1 MRHSSIMTPEIRE
14 LLKLQNKEELHEAM
28 QEMHPADIADALFD
42 LEIKEQ
48 VALISRIDKK
58 KTIKVFNELDEYEQF
73 ELLDKLEKGL
83 SAYLLNEMSSDDRA
97 DLLSSLPDNVAKN
110 FLNLMSE
117 PERKDVEKLLKY
129 PAHSAGSIMT
139 TQYISLT
146 PELMI
151 SEASELIRQ
160 AAPKKETIY
169 YTYVTDLE
177 GRLIGFVSLKDIF
190 MTREDVPIRKIMH
203 KRIIKAGAFQD
214 QEQVAKTVRKY
225 NLLALPVVDK
235 DKKLVGIVTV
245 DDIIDVLHEENTEDF
260 YKMAAMLAP
269 EDPYFETGFFTLV
282 RRRIVWLVILLA
294 AVQFSGQILKHYG
307 FALEAV
313 VALSFFIPM
322 LLNTAGNAGTQSSTT
337 VIRGLATGEIGI
349 NQVLKVMR
357 REISLGLVLG
367 TMLGILGVGRALLL
381 QGNLFVSFAV
391 GLALAAT
398 IVMATLTGAF
408 LPLLL
413 KKIKIDPAVAAGPFI
428 STVVDITALMIYF
441 EIAKA
446 LLDLNS

>member
-1 MRHSSIMTPEIRE
+1 MRHSSIMIPEIRE
-14 LLKLQNKEELHEAM
+14 LLKLNNKEELNEAM
-28 QEMHPADIADALFD
+28 KEMHLADIADALFD
-42 LEIKEQ
+42 LDTKEQ

-58 KTIKVFNELDEYEQF
+58 KMIGVFDELDEYEQF
-73 ELLDKLEKGL
+73 ELLDKLEKEL
-83 SAYLLNEMSSDDRA
+83 SAYLLNEMSSDERA
-97 DLLSSLPDNVAKN
+97 DLLSSLPDEVANK

-117 PERKDVEKLLKY
+117 TERKDVEKLLKY

-139 TQYISLT
+139 TEYVSLT
-146 PELMI
+146 PELTV
-151 SEASELIRQ
+151 SQASELIRQ
-160 AAPKKETIY
+160 TAPKKETIY
-169 YTYVTDLE
+169 CTYVTDQE
-177 GRLIGFVSLKDIF
+177 NRLIGSVSLQDIF
-190 MTREDVPIRKIMH
+190 LAKEDLPIKKIMH

-214 QEQVAKTVRKY
+214 QEEVAKTVRKY
-225 NLLALPVVDK
+225 NLLVLPVIDK

-260 YKMAAMLAP
+260 YKMAAMLTP
-269 EDPYFETGFFTLV
+269 EDPYFDTGFFTLV
-282 RRRIVWLVILLA
+282 KRRIVWLLILLA

-337 VIRGLATGEIGI
+337 IIRGLATGEVGI

-357 REISLGLVLG
+357 REIALGLVLG
-367 TMLGILGVGRALLL
+367 IMLGVLGVGRALLL
-381 QGNLFVSFAV
+381 QKNILLSFAV
-391 GLALAAT
+391 GLTLAVT
-398 IVMATLTGAF
+398 IIMATLTGSL

-428 STVVDITALMIYF
+428 STVVDITALIIYF
-441 EIAKA
+441 EIAKI
-446 LLDLNS
+446 LLNL

>member
-1 MRHSSIMTPEIRE
+1 MIPEIRE
-14 LLKLQNKEELHEAM
+14 LLKLHKKEELNEAM

-42 LEIKEQ
+42 LDIKEQ

-58 KTIKVFNELDEYEQF
+58 QMTEVFDELDEYEQF
-73 ELLDKLEKGL
+73 ELLDRLEKEL
-83 SAYLLNEMSSDDRA
+83 STYLLNEMSSDERA
-97 DLLSSLPDNVAKN
+97 DLLNSLPDKVANK

-117 PERKDVEKLLKY
+117 AERKDVEKLLKY
-129 PAHSAGSIMT
+129 PANSAGSIMT
-139 TQYISLT
+139 TEYISLT
-146 PELMI
+146 PELTV

-169 YTYVTDLE
+169 YTYVTDQE
-177 GRLIGFVSLKDIF
+177 NRLIGSVSLQDIF
-190 MTREDVPIRKIMH
+190 LAKEDLPIRKIMH
-203 KRIIKAGAFQD
+203 KRVIKVHAEQD
-214 QEQVAKTVRKY
+214 QEEVAKTVRKY
-225 NLLALPVVDK
+225 NLLVLPVIDK
-235 DKKLVGIVTV
+235 DKKLAGIVTV
-245 DDIIDVLHEENTEDF
+245 DDILDVVRDENTEDI

-269 EDPYFETGFFTLV
+269 EDPYFDTGFFTLV
-282 RRRIVWLVILLA
+282 KRRIVWLIVLLA

-337 VIRGLATGEIGI
+337 IIRGLATGEVRI
-349 NQVLKVMR
+349 NQVFKVMR

-367 TMLGILGVGRALLL
+367 IILGVLGVGRALLL
-381 QGNLFVSFAV
+381 QKNLLVSFAV
-391 GLALAAT
+391 GFALAAT
-398 IVMATLTGAF
+398 IIMATLTGSL

-428 STVVDITALMIYF
+428 STVVDITALIIYF
-441 EIAKA
+441 EIARA
-446 LLDLNS
+446 LLHL